1 MKPNQQSFLKRNLVT
16 IVVVPGLLLAH
27 YGWWKLQYNDKL
39 VSEEERIDMPIF
51 DVSFRTLVG
60 FSGRKVQFAFFFF

>member
-51 DVSFRTLVG
+51 DAAK
-60 FSGRKVQFAFFFF
+60 KVWNKLSKADVKTSAE